1 MLAGIEAL
9 FNKFLVVAAMQD
21 PGTTGRNLVGS
32 AGAGNIAG
40 PIGNI
45 LWGNIFPAIMTCVMF
60 ACVLAIMISGARL
73 AASGIFQDPR
83 GRMMS
88 IVGLISGAVGTLV
101 CVNAQPICALVAG
114 ISLTSSVIMGIASC
128 VKAVVPKAAGLV
140 HGLIAA

>member
-1 MLAGIEAL
+1 MLAGLEAL

-21 PGTTGRNLVGS
+21 PGQTGRNLVGS
-32 AGAGNIAG
+32 AGSGNIAG
-40 PIGNI
+40 PIGNV
-45 LWGNIFPAIMTCVMF
+45 LWGNVFPAIMTCVMF

-88 IVGLISGAVGTLV
+88 IIGLISGAVGTLI

-114 ISLTSSVIMGIASC
+114 ISLSSSVIMGISAC
-128 VKAVVPKAAGLV
+128 VKAVGPKAT
-140 HGLIAA
+140 GLIHSMIAA